1 MTLRANLGGVTVGE
15 GCPVA
20 LIGVL
25 NVSPE
30 SFYPGSIYRAP
41 DDLLRAAEAMVEAG
55 ARILDVGAMSTAPYL
70 PTRISEAEEAN
81 RLAAAV
87 HLLATKLGAP
97 ISADTTRS
105 GPARAALEAGAT
117 IINDVSGLTVDPAM
131 ASLVAK
137 RSAGLIVMASER
149 GGAEIASPVNLV
161 LGLLDESLRIA
172 REAGVTAE
180 RTVVDPGIGFFR
192 RQRLPWSEWDI
203 AVLANLRPLHALGRP
218 LCVGVSRKSFLG
230 AILGQD
236 DPRDRLPGSLAAT
249 ALAVVNGAHLIRTHD
264 VAETCQ
270 AVRVAEAIKGRER

>member
-30 SFYPGSIYRAP
+30 SFYPGSIYLAP
-41 DDLLRAAEAMVEAG
+41 DDLVRAAEAMVEAG
-55 ARILDVGAMSTAPYL
+55 AQILDVGAMSTAPYL
-70 PTRISEAEEAN
+70 PTRISEAEEAD

-105 GPARAALEAGAT
+105 GPARSALEAGAT
-117 IINDVSGLTVDPAM
+117 TINDVSGLTADPAM

-149 GGAEIASPVNLV
+149 GGAEIASPVGLV
-161 LGLLDESLRIA
+161 RGLLDESLRIA

-180 RTVVDPGIGFFR
+180 RIVVDPGIGFFR
-192 RQRLPWSEWDI
+192 RQRVPWYEWDT
-203 AVLANLRPLHALGRP
+203 AVLANLRAFSALGRP

-236 DPRDRLPGSLAAT
+236 DPRDRLPGSLVAA
-249 ALAVVNGAHLIRTHD
+249 ALAVVNGTHLIRTHD
-264 VAETCQ
+264 VAETRQ
-270 AVRVAEAIKGRER
+270 AVRVAEAIRDLQR